1 MVNVRTFDLSMLRKA
16 IFGTH
21 DDSDATSIGSSKPSS
36 PSPPVYDVGVS
47 HQQSRVTDEKSRKTT
62 MDSETRAAALQV
74 EKEEEMDVDLAI
86 TVKVKCR

>member
-1 MVNVRTFDLSMLRKA
+1 MVNFRTFDLFMLRKA

-21 DDSDATSIGSSKPSS
+21 DDSDSTSIGSSKPSS
-36 PSPPVYDVGVS
+36 PSPPVYDVGGVS
-47 HQQSRVTDEKSRKTT
+47 HQQSTDEKSGEAERAT
-62 MDSETRAAALQV
+62 METRAAALQV